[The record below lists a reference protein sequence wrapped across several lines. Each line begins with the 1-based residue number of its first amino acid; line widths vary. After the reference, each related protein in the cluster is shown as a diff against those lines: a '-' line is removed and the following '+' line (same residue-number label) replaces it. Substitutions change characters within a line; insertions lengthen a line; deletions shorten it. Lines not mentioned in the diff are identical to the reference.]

1 MKTLI
6 CGKETMVVTEEEYT
20 NILNSILTTIAMI
33 VTYQVKDEYG
43 NITSLKSI
51 VESLSNAPTSDYPS

>member
-6 CGKETMVVTEEEYT
+6 CGKETMIVTEEEYAT
-20 NILNSILTTIAMI
+20 IINSILTTIAMI

-51 VESLSNAPTSDYPS
+51 VESLSNAPMSDYPS